1 MCFISDVVNFDIYY
15 FEFKNLSTLIPK
27 LLFFFVEKPISF
39 THSHTHTRAHTHT
52 KMTKKGTSAAST
64 DDVVMSVNERILRD
78 CHNLY
83 TDPKDGLITVA
94 RDVGIELLAPRKK
107 INVLLI
113 GNHSAG
119 KSSFINWYVE
129 GKITKNINLNIFQS
143 LYI

>member
-1 MCFISDVVNFDIYY
+1 
-15 FEFKNLSTLIPK
+15 
-27 LLFFFVEKPISF
+27 
-39 THSHTHTRAHTHT
+39 
-52 KMTKKGTSAAST
+52 MTKKGTSAAST

-129 GKITKNINLNIFQS
+129 GKIKIHVVLIN
-143 LYI
+143 